1 MANNGGTV
9 ISDVDKLKVFSME
22 GSAAQMQV
30 ALKAALDDNDVIISA
45 SVTGRRLTVVWYD
58 VA

>member
-9 ISDVDKLKVFSME
+9 ITDTNKLKVFSME
-22 GSAAQMQV
+22 GSAADMQTQ
-30 ALKAALDDNDVIISA
+30 LRAAIANNDVAA
-45 SVTGRRLTVVWYD
+45 SVDNRRLTVVWYD